1 MMKRSK
7 GSGVSIIAFAR
18 KLATIIWTMLSR
30 GERFNESLM
39 TDQGLKEKA
48 VSMRE
53 ARFREGAAA
62 VKLAAAAITDAVE
75 PAKGVKNPALPR
87 KIHPKVFSSA

>member
-30 GERFNESLM
+30 GECFNESLM

-62 VKLAAAAITDAVE
+62 VKLAAAAITDTVE
-75 PAKGVKNPALPR
+75 PAKGVKKPALPR
-87 KIHPKVFSSA
+87 KKHPKVLSSA